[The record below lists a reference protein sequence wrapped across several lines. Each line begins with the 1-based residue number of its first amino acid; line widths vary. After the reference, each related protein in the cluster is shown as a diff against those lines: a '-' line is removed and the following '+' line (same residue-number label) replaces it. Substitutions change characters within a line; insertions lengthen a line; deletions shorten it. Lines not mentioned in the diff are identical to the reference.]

1 MLSKCCPNF
10 TVDPWDTLDSLYD
23 LNCNHIT
30 VFHGGTKSSGGGTKS
45 SGFTTH
51 VRITTEICHEILQ
64 KGEFISFDSMNTGSL
79 LVVSC

>member
-1 MLSKCCPNF
+1 MLPKCCPNF

-30 VFHGGTKSSGGGTKS
+30 VFHGGTKFSGGGTKF

-51 VRITTEICHEILQ
+51 VRITTDIQTQNWRC
-64 KGEFISFDSMNTGSL
+64 GESKYYNKVFDYLISFS
-79 LVVSC
+79 

>member
-1 MLSKCCPNF
+1 MLPKCCPNF

-51 VRITTEICHEILQ
+51 VRITTDNIHEFQEILFSQ
-64 KGEFISFDSMNTGSL
+64 TEDTL
-79 LVVSC
+79 LG